1 MKIKFWIEFRKESEK
16 GTIERLPEAKSKR
29 ADGNQLNRNEMLIN
43 VEIRHVLD
51 MQLLNR
57 LR

>member
-16 GTIERLPEAKSKR
+16 GTIQTLPGAMSKR
-29 ADGNQLNRNEMLIN
+29 ADGNQLDRNEMLIN